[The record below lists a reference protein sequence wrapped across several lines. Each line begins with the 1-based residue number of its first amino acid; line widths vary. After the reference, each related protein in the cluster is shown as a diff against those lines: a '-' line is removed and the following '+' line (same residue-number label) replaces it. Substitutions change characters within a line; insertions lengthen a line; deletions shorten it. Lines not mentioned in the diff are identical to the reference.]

1 MSSNNRASLLAGL
14 RTGGVRQSAQV
25 PQTAAPTMTSFPRQ
39 DMPMSA
45 AIGGS
50 FNHIY
55 SGQAQAQLQARQQ
68 AIQLQMMQM
77 ELMRLQVLFFSY
89 PFFSLV
95 ISVSI
100 IFYLSL
106 ISISINDF

>member
-1 MSSNNRASLLAGL
+1 
-14 RTGGVRQSAQV
+14 
-25 PQTAAPTMTSFPRQ
+25 
-39 DMPMSA
+39 MSA

>member
-77 ELMRLQVLFFSY
+77 ELMRLQVLFFLTH
-89 PFFSLV
+89 FFSLA